1 MGSAGAPAE
10 TGAAVFARVEGR
22 VQGVGFRYSAYLE
35 AQRLGLTGWVR
46 NTGSGAVEALAE
58 GKHQHLEAFL
68 SWLRRGPPR
77 AQVASVRYE
86 FRPARGNYRI
96 FSIEY

>member
-1 MGSAGAPAE
+1 MTGGAPAE
-10 TGAAVFARVEGR
+10 TKAAVYALVEGR
-22 VQGVGFRYSAYLE
+22 VQGVGFRYSAFLE

-46 NTGSGAVEALAE
+46 NTGGGAVEALAE
-58 GKHQHLEAFL
+58 GRRSQLEAFL

-77 AQVASVRYE
+77 ARVDSVRCE
-86 FRPARGNYRI
+86 FRPARENYRI